1 VRPGQTKKLGYQDS
15 NLEQKNGSK
24 PQSAD
29 APLQQVPRNLA
40 EIVGFIIR
48 ALTGRYGLFLAQE
61 KVYGTQSG
69 ASPAL
74 HQRSGLATAGKQ
86 TVSHECDAFS
96 SADLAEPVPLVKL
109 HADDVLREDA
119 GLDGPNPL
127 TFSRLI

>member
-1 VRPGQTKKLGYQDS
+1 M
-15 NLEQKNGSK
+15 
-24 PQSAD
+24 
-29 APLQQVPRNLA
+29 
-40 EIVGFIIR
+40 
-48 ALTGRYGLFLAQE
+48 AL
-61 KVYGTQSG
+61 KVG

-119 GLDGPNPL
+119 GLDRPNPL
-127 TFSRLI
+127 TFSRLDERSQERSADTTPSARFSFLDPEFPRETRACQ